1 MKKNS
6 ALLSALLSAFFA
18 LAARP
23 ALAADKQHLQ
33 MMAEIRL
40 LQEQQQQLQQLIGGL
55 QDTLKTL
62 NAKLD
67 EQTAASRKAMA
78 DESLAVNNIGD
89 NVRTLRE
96 KTDETNVRISSVSQ
110 EVEALRQSV
119 TQAQQAAQQAQ
130 PATIV
135 QPGGGSPA
143 PLSPG
148 AVAPMTGNGA
158 PPATPSPSIPAG
170 VSAQRMYE
178 TSFDD
183 YTAGRWDLAI
193 QGFQNFVAAFPSA
206 PQTPDAQFNIGQ
218 AYYQQSKWNEARDA
232 YQKVITD
239 FGQRAQSSTVADAYY
254 KLGMTFERLN
264 QIDAAKQ
271 AYQAVLQK
279 YPNTSSATM
288 ANSALQRLNRK

>member
-6 ALLSALLSAFFA
+6 ALLSALLTVFFG

-67 EQTAASRKAMA
+67 EQTATSRKAMA
-78 DESLAVNNIGD
+78 DETLAVNNIGD

-110 EVEALRQSV
+110 EIDALRQAVAS
-119 TQAQQAAQQAQ
+119 QQAQ
-130 PATIV
+130 PQPGTAI
-135 QPGGGSPA
+135 QPGGGGT
-143 PLSPG
+143 PG
-148 AVAPMTGNGA
+148 PVSATPGGQSTGNGTPPSTSA
-158 PPATPSPSIPAG
+158 PAVPAG

-183 YTAGRWDLAI
+183 YTAGRYDLAI
-193 QGFQNFVAAFPSA
+193 QGFQNFVASFASA
-206 PQTPDAQFNIGQ
+206 PQAADAQFNIGQ
-218 AYYQQSKWNEARDA
+218 AYYNQSKWNEARDA

-239 FGQRAQSSTVADAYY
+239 FAQRAPTSTIADATY
-254 KLGMTFERLN
+254 KLGQTLEHLI

-271 AYQAVLQK
+271 AYQTILQK
-279 YPNTSSATM
+279 YPNTTSASL
-288 ANSALQRLNRK
+288 ANSALQRLNRR

>member
-1 MKKNS
+1 MKKN
-6 ALLSALLSAFFA
+6 ARLLSALLLVFFA

-67 EQTAASRKAMA
+67 EQSATSRKALA
-78 DESLAVNNIGD
+78 DETLAVNNIGD

-110 EVEALRQSV
+110 EIDALRQAVAS
-119 TQAQQAAQQAQ
+119 QQAAQPQ
-130 PATIV
+130 PGTVV
-135 QPGGGSPA
+135 QPGGGSPGPVSPA
-143 PLSPG
+143 PGGQP
-148 AVAPMTGNGA
+148 TGNGA
-158 PPATPSPSIPAG
+158 PPTTSAEAIPAG

-183 YTAGRWDLAI
+183 YTAGRYDLAI
-193 QGFQNFVAAFPSA
+193 QGFQNFVARFATA
-206 PQTPDAQFNIGQ
+206 PQAADAQFNIGQ
-218 AYYQQSKWNEARDA
+218 AYYNQSKWNEARDA

-239 FGQRAQSSTVADAYY
+239 FAQRAPASTVADATY
-254 KLGMTFERLN
+254 KLGQTLEHLN

-271 AYQAVLQK
+271 AYQTILQK
-279 YPNTSSATM
+279 YPNTTSASL

>member
-1 MKKNS
+1 MKKNA

-55 QDTLKTL
+55 QETLKTL

-67 EQTAASRKAMA
+67 EQAATSRKAIA
-78 DESLAVNNIGD
+78 DQSLAVNNIGD

-110 EVEALRQSV
+110 EVESLRQAMAS
-119 TQAQQAAQQAQ
+119 QQAAQAQ
-130 PATIV
+130 PATVI

-143 PLSPG
+143 PASPG
-148 AVAPMTGNGA
+148 TGA
-158 PPATPSPSIPAG
+158 PSAGSGAPSATPGPAIPTG

-183 YTAGRWDLAI
+183 YTAGRYDLAI
-193 QGFQNFVAAFPSA
+193 EGFQTFVANYSTAVQA
-206 PQTPDAQFNIGQ
+206 ADAQFNIGQ
-218 AYYQQSKWNEARDA
+218 AYYNQSKWNEARDA

-239 FGQRAQSSTVADAYY
+239 FGQRAQASTLSDTYY
-254 KLGMTFERLN
+254 KLGQTFERLN
-264 QIDAAKQ
+264 QIDAARQ
-271 AYQAVLQK
+271 TYQTVMQK
-279 YPNTSSATM
+279 YPNTTAASM

>member
-6 ALLSALLSAFFA
+6 ALLSALLTVFFG

-67 EQTAASRKAMA
+67 EQTATSRKAMA
-78 DESLAVNNIGD
+78 DETLAVNNIGD

-110 EVEALRQSV
+110 EIDALRQAVAS
-119 TQAQQAAQQAQ
+119 QQAAQPQ
-130 PATIV
+130 PGTVIP
-135 QPGGGSPA
+135 PGGGTPGPASPT
-143 PLSPG
+143 PG
-148 AVAPMTGNGA
+148 GQSTGNGA
-158 PPATPSPSIPAG
+158 PPSMSAPAVPAG

-183 YTAGRWDLAI
+183 YTAGRYDLAI
-193 QGFQNFVAAFPSA
+193 QGFQNFVASFASA
-206 PQTPDAQFNIGQ
+206 PQAADAQFNIGQ
-218 AYYQQSKWNEARDA
+218 AYYNQSKWNEARDA

-239 FGQRAQSSTVADAYY
+239 FAQRAPTSTIADATY
-254 KLGMTFERLN
+254 KLGQTLEH
-264 QIDAAKQ
+264 
-271 AYQAVLQK
+271 
-279 YPNTSSATM
+279 
-288 ANSALQRLNRK
+288 